1 MEFFRENKNYRKLF
15 CCHTFPLLKCP
26 RGNEIVMTP
35 PKFISIV
42 VEGWYLRHNFL
53 ICRKWNGNRP
63 QDYVVYYMLFGKSR
77 FTIIFMST
85 LVLNI
90 SLPKRTSIYSFTI
103 RTKTMKSYI
112 EFSILCT
119 ISTVENTHIKE
130 IRGFQTTDD
139 RIYYWMNYA
148 TLSCF

>member
-1 MEFFRENKNYRKLF
+1 
-15 CCHTFPLLKCP
+15 
-26 RGNEIVMTP
+26 
-35 PKFISIV
+35 
-42 VEGWYLRHNFL
+42 
-53 ICRKWNGNRP
+53 
-63 QDYVVYYMLFGKSR
+63 
-77 FTIIFMST
+77 MST

-119 ISTVENTHIKE
+119 IYTVENTHIKE

-139 RIYYWMNYA
+139 RIYY
-148 TLSCF
+148 